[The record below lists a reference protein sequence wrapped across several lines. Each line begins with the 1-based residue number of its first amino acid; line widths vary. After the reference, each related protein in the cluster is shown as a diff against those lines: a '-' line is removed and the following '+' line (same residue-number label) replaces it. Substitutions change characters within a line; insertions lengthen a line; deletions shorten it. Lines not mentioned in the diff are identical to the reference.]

1 MKTQLATLLLVF
13 AYHGAAAHNI
23 RGTESD
29 RHLRSSK
36 GGNQK
41 IGNQAYRVVG
51 GKKNFNDNKCSA
63 VLWLVVDSK
72 DQNKVG
78 KCATAISIWALENYA
93 MNLAVVDKEP
103 NDNRLCED
111 DIVVVLEKNI
121 KTEECEDLVNEVA
134 NSPGFSARKR
144 GGVFDDGQQNVAVFD
159 IDPED
164 KKCEKDCIKQDDCDN
179 AADPKGCE
187 DSCKK
192 ECEKECKDDCDKYWK
207 GLFNEQ
213 CRKAC

>member
-1 MKTQLATLLLVF
+1 MLPGHFHRSITNRKSVLIHANHIT
-13 AYHGAAAHNI
+13 AHNI
-23 RGTESD
+23 RGTEID
-29 RHLRSSK
+29 RHLKSSK

-41 IGNQAYRVVG
+41 NGNQAYRVVG

-78 KCATAISIWALENYA
+78 KCATAISTWALQNYA

-121 KTEECEDLVNEVA
+121 KAEECEDLVNEVA

-159 IDPED
+159 VSLCGFVMARNDLLD
-164 KKCEKDCIKQDDCDN
+164 LT
-179 AADPKGCE
+179 
-187 DSCKK
+187 
-192 ECEKECKDDCDKYWK
+192 
-207 GLFNEQ
+207 LFLS
-213 CRKAC
+213 